1 MNLNRSSYYKW
12 THREQSHRELENTVI
27 LHELAVLY
35 AEHNGTYGY
44 RRLADEYNE
53 RNGTTYNDKRFYRL
67 TRLAGL
73 KSVIRRKRPA
83 YQRSAVH
90 PVKRTMKK

>member
-1 MNLNRSSYYKW
+1 MDAQAKEPSQSRKHSY
-12 THREQSHRELENTVI
+12 R
-27 LHELAVLY
+27 HELAVVY

-67 TRLAGL
+67 A
-73 KSVIRRKRPA
+73 
-83 YQRSAVH
+83 
-90 PVKRTMKK
+90 